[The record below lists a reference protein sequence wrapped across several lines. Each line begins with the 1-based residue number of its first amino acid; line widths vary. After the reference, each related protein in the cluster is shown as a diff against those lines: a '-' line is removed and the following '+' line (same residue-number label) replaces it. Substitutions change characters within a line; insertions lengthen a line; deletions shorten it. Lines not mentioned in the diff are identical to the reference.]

1 MQKGVEENKKSKM
14 RNEKHYNQKSNV
26 KVSEVKKGD
35 WVLIRQKRKNK
46 LTAKFCSKPLKVQ
59 EVKGSA
65 IILYNNKKLVVR
77 NVNDVKR
84 IPHFSSDNSE
94 DYDESSEISSE
105 DEGSNVQEDII
116 QEEEVNAQAVVGRP
130 VGNRQV
136 PRWQQDFV
144 ME

>member
-1 MQKGVEENKKSKM
+1 MKKAVEENKKSKI
-14 RNEKHYNQKSNV
+14 RNEKYYNQKSNV

-59 EVKGSA
+59 EVNGSA
-65 IILYNNKKLVVR
+65 IILDNSKKMVVR

-84 IPHFSSDNSE
+84 IPHFSSEDSE
-94 DYDESSEISSE
+94 DYDESSAVSSE
-105 DEGSNVQEDII
+105 DEGSTVQEGNI
-116 QEEEVNAQAVVGRP
+116 QEEAENAQAVGGRP
-130 VGNRQV
+130 VRDRQA
-136 PRWQQDFV
+136 PRWQQDYV